1 MELARAAR
9 TPEVSALWTWFRGP
23 RWSFTVQLPEGTLKK
38 KQTENIY
45 MFQLCGLEVSWT
57 SFRQSVPSQPMP
69 FGSNVKPLVQRSQ
82 IFLNMIVFPYAIFVL
97 SADLAIFYQ
106 SKVWTC
112 FSFIFMTGYIQVVHE
127 RAHRLCSK
135 ESKFKLTFFMIYN
148 SQPSNEIN
156 IAIFGLFSFCHIS
169 SCMYVIQMMSSVC
182 VTIKKKK
189 ACPNLWLAVNILQFS
204 NTSVTYSERKKMNHR
219 EFLRSHSKN
228 YCF

>member
-1 MELARAAR
+1 MWTGSFLNFLSAI
-9 TPEVSALWTWFRGP
+9 SALSANAVWVKCKTPG
-23 RWSFTVQLPEGTLKK
+23 SK
-38 KQTENIY
+38 
-45 MFQLCGLEVSWT
+45 
-57 SFRQSVPSQPMP
+57 VPN
-69 FGSNVKPLVQRSQ
+69 F
-82 IFLNMIVFPYAIFVL
+82 FNMIVFPYVIFVL

-189 ACPNLWLAVNILQFS
+189 ACPNL
-204 NTSVTYSERKKMNHR
+204 
-219 EFLRSHSKN
+219 
-228 YCF
+228 